1 MPRNTIT
8 AIWAAGI
15 VLALFVYLTG
25 PDRFVYAAFDFLQ
38 RTWWALQDTLRNIS
52 IAAFDLVRA
61 LAIGLYFVFVALA
74 VLAIR
79 RDGRGVAA
87 LVAVTLVFLLLV
99 WNWSGNGFGAHTRWM
114 AALLISTVG
123 ALTMTRRLTQPP
135 ASPWRPGAMPPQQ
148 GP

>member
-15 VLALFVYLTG
+15 VLALIVYLTG
-25 PDRFVYAAFDFLQ
+25 PDRFVFAAFDFLQ
-38 RTWWALQDTLRNIS
+38 RSWWALQDALRNIS

-79 RDGRGVAA
+79 QSGRGGGA
-87 LVAVTLVFLLLV
+87 LVAVSLVFLVLV
-99 WNWSGNGFGAHTRWM
+99 WHSSGDELRRPYALDGGA
-114 AALLISTVG
+114 AAD
-123 ALTMTRRLTQPP
+123 RRGRAQP
-135 ASPWRPGAMPPQQ
+135 
-148 GP
+148 